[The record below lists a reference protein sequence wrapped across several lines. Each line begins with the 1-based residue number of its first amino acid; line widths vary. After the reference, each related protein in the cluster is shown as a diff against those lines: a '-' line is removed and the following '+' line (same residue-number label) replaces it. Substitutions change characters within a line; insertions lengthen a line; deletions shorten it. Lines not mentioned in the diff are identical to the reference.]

1 MSDNK
6 NEKKETIEELEALV
20 IDGCW
25 TELLPYFQSGRLLIC
40 APDTNMLEIGAMLVL
55 DKEEKVK
62 KLAEIGAI
70 NPPNNE
76 SITEWNSMPDERIFH
91 FLEIPPY
98 CLAQVDEKGKKKR
111 GPI

>member
-1 MSDNK
+1 MSD
-6 NEKKETIEELEALV
+6 EKQETIEELEALV
-20 IDGCW
+20 IDGSW
-25 TELLPYFQSGRLLIC
+25 TELQSYFQSGRLLMC

-55 DKEEKVK
+55 DKDDKIK

-70 NPPNNE
+70 NPPTNE
-76 SITEWNSMPDERIFH
+76 NIMEWKSTPDERIFH